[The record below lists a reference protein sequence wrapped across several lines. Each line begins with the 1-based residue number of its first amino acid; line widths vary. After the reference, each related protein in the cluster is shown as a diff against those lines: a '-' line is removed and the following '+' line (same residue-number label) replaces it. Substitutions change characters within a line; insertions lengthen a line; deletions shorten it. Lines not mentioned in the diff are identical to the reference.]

1 MAVSAIPR
9 MTARVLRSGLPGLVA
24 LLVGIA
30 LFEFV
35 QPLVIASFGGTQGLN
50 AIMER
55 IPPALQAFTRTR
67 PEFRALSG
75 LAGYLSLGFTH
86 PLYIVLTGA
95 AVIGF
100 AARSLAGEMDR
111 GIIQIPLSR
120 PISRQAVYTSRL
132 LGLGV
137 ICALLAV
144 AGPLGMVAGM
154 LYARPDGEFGAEYGP
169 IVALAYGHLGAVA
182 LSGLALFWAIGGLSL
197 WGSAT
202 ASTAGR
208 VVAWAISLLVVSYF
222 VDYFAGIWAP
232 LEAIQFLS
240 LFNYYEPTQ
249 ALVSGQASL
258 SDVTTLS
265 VVGAVAA
272 VAGLVNFTRRDLP
285 S

>member
-1 MAVSAIPR
+1 
-9 MTARVLRSGLPGLVA
+9 MTGRVLRSGLPGLVA

-30 LFEFV
+30 FFEFV
-35 QPLVIASFGGTQGLN
+35 QPLVIASFGGAQGLD

-67 PEFRALSG
+67 PEFLALSG

-86 PLYIVLTGA
+86 PLYIVLAGA

-120 PISRQAVYTSRL
+120 PISRRAVYASRL
-132 LGLGV
+132 LGVAV
-137 ICALLAV
+137 ICALLAIT
-144 AGPLGMVAGM
+144 GPLGMVAGM
-154 LYARPDGEFGAEYGP
+154 LYARPNGEF
-169 IVALAYGHLGAVA
+169 AYGHLGAVA
-182 LSGLALFWAIGGLSL
+182 LNGLALFWAIGGLSL
-197 WGSAT
+197 WGSAA

-208 VVAWAISLLVVSYF
+208 VVAWAISLLVISYF

-232 LEAIQFLS
+232 LQTVQFLS
-240 LFNYYEPTQ
+240 LFEYYDPTQ
-249 ALVSGQASL
+249 ALVSGRA
-258 SDVTTLS
+258 VTADLLTLGI
-265 VVGAVAA
+265 VGAVAA
-272 VAGLVNFTRRDLP
+272 LAGLLIFTRRDLP

>member
-1 MAVSAIPR
+1 MSAISR

-24 LLVGIA
+24 LLLGIA

-35 QPLVIASFGGTQGLN
+35 QPLVIASFGGAQGLDM
-50 AIMER
+50 IMER

-67 PEFRALSG
+67 PEFLALSG

-86 PLYIVLTGA
+86 PLYIVLAGA

-120 PISRQAVYTSRL
+120 PISRQAVYTSRI
-132 LGLGV
+132 LGVGV
-137 ICALLAV
+137 ICALLAI

-154 LYARPDGEFGAEYGP
+154 LYAQPEGEF
-169 IVALAYGHLGAVA
+169 AYGHLGAVA
-182 LSGLALFWAIGGLSL
+182 LNGLTLFWAIGGLAL
-197 WGSAT
+197 WGSAA

-222 VDYFAGIWAP
+222 VDYFAGIWTP
-232 LEAIQFLS
+232 LQAIQFLS
-240 LFNYYEPTQ
+240 LFDYYDPTQ
-249 ALVSGQASL
+249 ALVSGQANT
-258 SDVTTLS
+258 SDLATLT
-265 VVGAVAA
+265 VVGVVAA
-272 VAGLVNFTRRDLP
+272 VAGLIVFTRRDLP
-285 S
+285 A

>member
-1 MAVSAIPR
+1 
-9 MTARVLRSGLPGLVA
+9 MTGRVLRSGLPGLVA

-30 LFEFV
+30 FFEFV
-35 QPLVIASFGGTQGLN
+35 QPLVIASFGGAQGLD

-67 PEFRALSG
+67 PEFLALSG

-86 PLYIVLTGA
+86 PLYIVLAGA

-120 PISRQAVYTSRL
+120 PISRRVVYASRL
-132 LGLGV
+132 LGVAV
-137 ICALLAV
+137 ICALLAIT
-144 AGPLGMVAGM
+144 GPLGMVAGM
-154 LYARPDGEFGAEYGP
+154 LYARPNGEF
-169 IVALAYGHLGAVA
+169 AYGHLGAVA
-182 LSGLALFWAIGGLSL
+182 LNGLALFWAIGGLSL
-197 WGSAT
+197 WGSAA

-208 VVAWAISLLVVSYF
+208 VVAWAISLLVISYF

-232 LEAIQFLS
+232 LQTVQFLS
-240 LFNYYEPTQ
+240 LFEYYDPTQ
-249 ALVSGQASL
+249 ALVSGRA
-258 SDVTTLS
+258 VTADLLTLGI
-265 VVGAVAA
+265 VGAVAA
-272 VAGLVNFTRRDLP
+272 LAGLLIFTRRDLP